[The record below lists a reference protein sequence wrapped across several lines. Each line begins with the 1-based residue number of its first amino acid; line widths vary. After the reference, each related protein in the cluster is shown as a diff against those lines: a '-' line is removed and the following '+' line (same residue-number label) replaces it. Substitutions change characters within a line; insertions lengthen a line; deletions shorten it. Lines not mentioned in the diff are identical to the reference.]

1 MNGLGGNPTWKEA
14 AEQEVAPGGLSQDPN
29 VFLLAAWML
38 DRLDAL
44 PTQNGLHGRAAAAL
58 VAALSVLFEEDY
70 EGTQDWASMLQ
81 VMARVKNRPKSRDEL
96 RAMGGEVNG
105 GQRTDN

>member
-1 MNGLGGNPTWKEA
+1 MNGNPTWKED
-14 AEQEVAPGGLSQDPN
+14 AEQRVAPGGLSKDPD

-38 DRLDAL
+38 ERLDAL

-58 VAALSVLFEEDY
+58 VAALSVLFEEDF
-70 EGTQDWASMLQ
+70 GDAQDWASMLA

-96 RAMGGEVNG
+96 RVLGGEVNG